1 MKDAAAF
8 TNGIVN
14 GSGQVVF
21 TMLGSDPVVDVILSA
36 PCGVGNRYW
45 IGGTGSWSQTAHW
58 SSSSGGVNGCSV
70 PNASNPVFFDANSGG
85 GTVSVDLNA
94 ALSSLNTTGWAG
106 TVVIGVF
113 DFAVSGAIIH
123 AAGTLTIGASAGSG
137 LTATVG
143 LTLAGSAARDGSGAP
158 SVVSIAGNTSISS
171 AAAYLKMGSATWTFS
186 GSWTNNSTSANWAAG
201 TGTVVFDSTSSQ
213 TMNFAALAGSE
224 FYSVTF
230 RSAAG
235 SGAVTFSMATNGLRW
250 SHVLTIHGG
259 AGSPTTLATAN
270 LSLTGGSIAVGD
282 SVILVANA
290 STVSAADVTVKGSTS
305 GIITLT
311 SGAWTVSGNWDT
323 SGVGATFTKGS
334 STVTLSGAA
343 RTLRTRDASNGFH
356 NLTVSGTVTQNN
368 ATDVDG
374 NLSISGTLTTSG
386 NDITGGASLLVAGGG
401 GLTAGN
407 STITIRSIDTSAGA
421 FTARPSPLVVN
432 ASGGSIR
439 ITQPIFS
446 LTVVPGVSTTF
457 SSNVTWSGAL
467 SLTGTTVTFNG
478 NVTSTGSATLVF
490 DLASI
495 AIAGSWDS
503 SSLTTFTS
511 TGSSVTFTGTSQAI
525 AMGATQSFATLTIA
539 GTVALTSNVTAAN
552 LTIAASSTLTKT
564 GYGITFDRLSVNG
577 TIADGSVSVSNLTVT
592 NSDGIALITITAF
605 SEWTMGASYAWTHSS
620 SETTQTITWTIGG
633 NTARLPFTVTK
644 DGSSFVAG
652 TVDDAGRVVCPILG
666 SRPHLRVTVQVPLVI
681 PPAGPGWWQTPYI
694 FLIL

>member
-70 PNASNPVFFDANSGG
+70 PNASNPVFFDANSVG
-85 GTVSVDLNA
+85 GTVSFDLKA
-94 ALSSLNTTGWAG
+94 ALSTLNPTGWAG
-106 TVVIGVF
+106 TVVIGLF

-123 AAGTLTIGASAGSG
+123 TAGTLTIGASAGSG

-250 SHVLTIHGG
+250 SNVLTIQGG
-259 AGSPTTLATAN
+259 AGSTTTLATAN

-282 SVILVANA
+282 SGILVANA

-343 RTLRTRDASNGFH
+343 KTLRTRDASNGFH
-356 NLTVSGTVTQNN
+356 NLTVSGTVTQNKP
-368 ATDVDG
+368 TDVDG

-401 GLTAGN
+401 ALTAGN

-421 FTARPSPLVVN
+421 FTAGTSILVVN

-446 LTVVPGVSTTF
+446 LTVVPSVSTTF

-478 NVTSTGSATLVF
+478 SVTSTGSAILVF

-503 SSLTTFTS
+503 SSVTTFTS

-592 NSDGIALITITAF
+592 NSDGIPRITTTAF
-605 SEWTMGASYAWTHSS
+605 SE
-620 SETTQTITWTIGG
+620 
-633 NTARLPFTVTK
+633 
-644 DGSSFVAG
+644 G
-652 TVDDAGRVVCPILG
+652 TR
-666 SRPHLRVTVQVPLVI
+666 
-681 PPAGPGWWQTPYI
+681 
-694 FLIL
+694 